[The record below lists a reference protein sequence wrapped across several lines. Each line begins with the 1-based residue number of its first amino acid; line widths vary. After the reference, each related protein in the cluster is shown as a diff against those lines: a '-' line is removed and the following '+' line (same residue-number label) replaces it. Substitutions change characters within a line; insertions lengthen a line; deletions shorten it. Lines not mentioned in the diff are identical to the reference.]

1 MRKTRRRICI
11 GAAAMSVLGPTW
23 VSSDGPA
30 VSAQQPEAVIPLL
43 REGVVGSIPTATVTK
58 DNFASYIDFIS
69 CDTLMSYASDGR
81 LLPDLATSVSQPN
94 DVTYIYHIRQGV
106 KFWDGSAVT
115 AADVAFS
122 LNLERAPGSPW
133 AFFFPSVKSVTATA
147 PYEVT
152 VKLSYP
158 NATWPGDVPGAFIF
172 EKRFTEEHKATFGQ
186 SGTLI
191 MCSGP
196 WEVDSLD
203 PTTGAQFSANPDW
216 WRGRVPVEHISLTS
230 FANETSLGLAMRA
243 REIDVDTGVATP
255 RAFASTAG
263 SGVALLSV
271 PSPAFIGS
279 FTMNTQVAPWNDVH
293 VRRAVAYALDRA
305 NIITAQGGY
314 AVPSYTLIPPES
326 LRTIAS
332 EGPIDALLKT
342 INLYPHS
349 LAKARQE
356 MAASA
361 YHGGASTTIVVWTP
375 SAVNPAEV
383 IVAELHQIGINA
395 RLQVLTFP
403 QWLAQATGPAA
414 KRPAMY
420 TTWSVANGDPNSYMT
435 LLGSANLAS
444 GQFNVADYA
453 PPGLDE
459 QIKAGISTDNDAKRF
474 GAYATILKRLSL
486 DVPYVGL
493 FDGDSVVALSKG
505 LSWASYGA
513 YSTEGF
519 WPLGVR
525 PSGR

>member
-1 MRKTRRRICI
+1 M
-11 GAAAMSVLGPTW
+11 
-23 VSSDGPA
+23 
-30 VSAQQPEAVIPLL
+30 
-43 REGVVGSIPTATVTK
+43 TAT
-58 DNFASYIDFIS
+58 S
-69 CDTLMSYASDGR
+69 
-81 LLPDLATSVSQPN
+81 
-94 DVTYIYHIRQGV
+94 
-106 KFWDGSAVT
+106 
-115 AADVAFS
+115 
-122 LNLERAPGSPW
+122 
-133 AFFFPSVKSVTATA
+133 

-158 NATWPGDVPGAFIF
+158 NATWPGDTPGGFIF
-172 EKRFTEEHKATFGQ
+172 EKKFAEEHKATFGEP
-186 SGTLI
+186 GTLI

-230 FANETSLGLAMRA
+230 FANETSLALAMRA
-243 REIDVDTGVATP
+243 GDIDVDTGVATP
-255 RAFASTAG
+255 KSFAATAG
-263 SGVALLSV
+263 SGMTLLSV

-293 VRRAVAYALDRA
+293 VRRAVAYVLDRA

-314 AVPSYTLIPPES
+314 AVPSYTLIPPQS

-332 EGPIDALLKT
+332 EGPIDALVKSL
-342 INLYPHS
+342 NVYPHS
-349 LAKARQE
+349 LAKAKQE

-361 YHGGASTTIVVWTP
+361 YPGGASTTIVVWTP

-383 IVAELHQIGINA
+383 IIAELHQIGINA

-403 QWLAQATGPAA
+403 QWLVKATGPPS

-435 LLGSANLAS
+435 LLGTSNLAQ

-453 PPGLDE
+453 PPGLDGL
-459 QIKAGISTDNDAKRF
+459 IKAGISSDNDAKRF
-474 GAYATILKRLSL
+474 AVYATILKRLSV

-493 FDGDSVVALSKG
+493 FDGDSVVALSKS
-505 LSWASYGA
+505 LSLPSYGA

-519 WPLGVR
+519 WPLDIR
-525 PSGR
+525 PTAR

>member
-1 MRKTRRRICI
+1 MRTAGRRTCI
-11 GAAAMSVLGPTW
+11 ALAALSVLGPTW
-23 VSSDGPA
+23 ASAGTLPA
-30 VSAQQPEAVIPLL
+30 SAQQPAPVIPLL

-58 DNFASYIDFIS
+58 DNFASYIDFTS

-81 LLPDLATSVSQPN
+81 LVPDLATSDSQPS
-94 DVTYIYHIRQGV
+94 DVTYVYDIRHGV
-106 KFWDGSAVT
+106 KFWDGSPLT
-115 AADVAFS
+115 ATDVAFS

-133 AFFFPSVKSVTATA
+133 AFFFPSVKSVTATS

-152 VKLSYP
+152 VELSYP

-172 EKRFTEEHKATFGQ
+172 EKRFAQEHKATFGQ
-186 SGTLI
+186 PGTLI

-230 FANETSLGLAMRA
+230 FASETSLALAMRA
-243 REIDVDTGVATP
+243 GEIDVDTGVATP
-255 RAFASTAG
+255 KAFAATAG
-263 SGVALLSV
+263 SEAALLSV
-271 PSPAFIGS
+271 PNPAYIGS
-279 FTMNTQVAPWNDVH
+279 FTMNTQVAPWDDIH
-293 VRRAVAYALDRA
+293 VRRAVAYVLDRA

-314 AVPSYTLIPPES
+314 AVPSYTLIPAES

-349 LAKARQE
+349 VAKARQE
-356 MAASA
+356 MAASD
-361 YHGGASTTIVVWTP
+361 YHNGASTTIVVWTP
-375 SAVNPAEV
+375 SAVDPAEV

-403 QWLAQATGPAA
+403 QWLTEATGPPA

-420 TTWSVANGDPNSYMT
+420 TTWSVANSDPNSYMS
-435 LLGSANLAS
+435 LLGTANLVQ

-453 PPGLDE
+453 PPGLDA
-459 QIKAGISTDNDAKRF
+459 QIKAGISTDNDPERF
-474 GAYATILKRLSL
+474 SAYATILKRLSL

-493 FDGDSVVALSKG
+493 FDGDAVVALSKAF
-505 LSWASYGA
+505 SWPSYGP

-519 WPLGVR
+519 WPLGVTSATR
-525 PSGR
+525 